1 MLLGV
6 YFLLTKIKVLKI
18 SPSHFKFKKSTIGG
32 IYKVGLP
39 SIIMQSIG
47 SLMSVGMNAILIGFS
62 ATAVAVFGIYFKL
75 QSFIFMPLFG
85 LSAAMISIVA
95 YNYGAQDKKRI
106 VATIKL
112 TLLIAFCLMS
122 LGTLLFQV
130 FPVQLL
136 RMFDASTD
144 MLSIGT
150 SALKIISLGFPLA
163 AIGIV
168 LSTSFQAMGKGSY
181 SLMISIVRQLVIILP
196 AAYLLSLSG
205 IVNNIW
211 YAFVI
216 SEGGAI
222 SMALILFARLY
233 RTKIKVLENN

>member
-1 MLLGV
+1 MAHR
-6 YFLLTKIKVLKI
+6 I
-18 SPSHFKFKKSTIGG
+18 
-32 IYKVGLP
+32 
-39 SIIMQSIG
+39 
-47 SLMSVGMNAILIGFS
+47 
-62 ATAVAVFGIYFKL
+62 
-75 QSFIFMPLFG
+75 
-85 LSAAMISIVA
+85 
-95 YNYGAQDKKRI
+95 KKRI

-205 IVNNIW
+205 VVNNIW

-216 SEGGAI
+216 SEGGSI